1 MGVDS
6 LMPTAEQES
15 TPRLMLGQMVRAIF
29 KMVKDAVSVR
39 FAPREAVSFT
49 VAGQTISGHFYY
61 PHSKGRTPGVLLL
74 STASGL
80 TPHEHAFAARL
91 ARAGYTTLVVGY
103 TRRTTG
109 RAVMNNEAQR
119 KRLEQIVVRAWHL
132 LQGNDHVD
140 GVRTAVIGFSL
151 GGYFATHVAAA
162 TKEFSPNAVVIYYG
176 MYALTGSELMRGSV
190 PLLLLQGENDDDDFV
205 DNARRLREIGVRDKK
220 PWEVVFYPGA
230 GHQFDLFEPRGP
242 AARDAW
248 ERTARFLGEHLG
260 QQHKEA
266 ATT

>member
-1 MGVDS
+1 
-6 LMPTAEQES
+6 MPTVEQEL
-15 TPRLMLGQMVRAIF
+15 TPRLMLGQMLRAIF
-29 KMVKDAVSVR
+29 KMAKDAVSAR

-49 VAGQTISGHFYY
+49 VAGQAIRGYFYY
-61 PHSKGRTPGVLLL
+61 PNSENKTPGILLL
-74 STASGL
+74 STAAGL
-80 TPHEHAFAARL
+80 TPHEHAFAARV

-119 KRLEQIVVRAWHL
+119 KRLEQIVVGSWRL
-132 LQGNDHVD
+132 LQVNDHVD
-140 GVRTAVIGFSL
+140 GARTAVVGFSL
-151 GGYFATHVAAA
+151 GGYFAVHVATAI
-162 TKEFSPNAVVIYYG
+162 KEFGPKPVVIYYG
-176 MYALTGSELMRGSV
+176 MYALAGSELMRSSI

-205 DNARRLREIGVRDKK
+205 GNAKRLREIGVRDEK

-248 ERTARFLGEHLG
+248 ERTARFLGEHL
-260 QQHKEA
+260 A
-266 ATT
+266 SATQGSRNNLTPR